1 MSESDQTRSKI
12 IQDHPIANGL
22 DTFRATFRP
31 QIATNIINLRN
42 RRYLQDITSS
52 LLSALQNLPVSRL
65 LQSETSAHDTVRD
78 DILRL
83 KSAALFDDF
92 DFDCIISLLETAL
105 SDNPEDALIW
115 DLVAA
120 AAATLNATPPPRSMT
135 PSSQQTP
142 WLRGT
147 SDFTYSTEYRQD
159 IDRVLRGELGQLHV
173 GLSSF
178 HATFFG
184 SVAGLETAAAA
195 VFQSCTSGSDPLF
208 RDGWKGWP
216 TNANENV
223 VINWFKD
230 VTAKLADFA
239 KGYSPPQT
247 RRRILGEPNK
257 PIKGSTSERKLDIG
271 FVSDREAGRD
281 TRYHWSEILV
291 PGELKSN
298 PLADTNSKAWLD
310 LGRYARE
317 VLSAQDTRRFVL
329 GFTLCGSLMRVWEF
343 DRLGGIASE
352 QFDINKQGEQFVS
365 TILGF
370 LWMNEKDLGFDP
382 TIITCGDQR
391 YIEIERN
398 GQKERIIIK
407 ETMRRAQCVDG
418 RATTCWLAYAEN
430 DPEKPLVIKD
440 SWQYPEHDHEGELLR
455 EATENEVIHVARH
468 YYHNT
473 VRVGDKNDDVLANI
487 RQGIDLSEAM
497 HSRLDRPK
505 NATAIPSATGTPSQS
520 CSSSTGVKAGVKA
533 GVKRP
538 SSETS
543 LPLPP
548 SKRSIPTSQAKASI
562 EMLSNRVHRR
572 VILCD
577 YGKPIYK
584 ASSRVALLA
593 AMERCI
599 AGHESLLQA
608 GFLHRDI
615 SINNLMIDE
624 DNDNAFLID
633 LDHAIRVL
641 RIGAFGAKGK
651 TGTRAFMAI
660 GVLEGDEHSF
670 MHDLGSFFWV
680 LFWICIH
687 YDGPGK
693 LVSSEYDRWD
703 YEGDNMLVNLK
714 FATIGSERR
723 FLNTTRAHFTPFY
736 KPLIPLMNKIRK
748 KIFPNDKWWREEDR
762 EEDRELYSLIKGIL
776 AKGQKDPEILGVS
789 IS

>member
-1 MSESDQTRSKI
+1 MSESDQTRCKI
-12 IQDHPIANGL
+12 IQEHPIANGL
-22 DTFRATFRP
+22 DAFHTFYRSP
-31 QIATNIINLRN
+31 VMTNSIDLRN
-42 RRYLQDITSS
+42 RRDAQNVTWIFLRDLEVLPVSS
-52 LLSALQNLPVSRL
+52 LL
-65 LQSETSAHDTVRD
+65 QSKTPGHDTVKD
-78 DILRL
+78 DISRL
-83 KSAALFDDF
+83 ISSVLSDDL
-92 DFDCIISLLETAL
+92 DFDCIRSLLEIAL

-120 AAATLNATPPPRSMT
+120 AAATLNVTPPPRSMT
-135 PSSQQTP
+135 PSSQQNP

-208 RDGWKGWP
+208 REGWKGWP
-216 TNANENV
+216 TNANEYV
-223 VINWFKD
+223 VIDWFKD
-230 VTAKLADFA
+230 VTANLADFA

-247 RRRILGEPNK
+247 RRRILGEPSK

-281 TRYHWSEILV
+281 ARYHWSEILV

-310 LGRYARE
+310 LGRCARE
-317 VLSAQDTRRFVL
+317 VFSAQDTRRFVL
-329 GFTLCGSLMRVWEF
+329 GFTLCGSLMRVWKF

-370 LWMNEKDLGFDP
+370 LWMSEEDLGFDP
-382 TIITCGDQR
+382 TIITCGDKR
-391 YIEIERN
+391 YIDIERN

-407 ETMRRAQCVDG
+407 ETIRRARCVVG

-440 SWQYPEHDHEGELLR
+440 SWQYPERDHEGELLR

-468 YYHNT
+468 YYHTT
-473 VRVGDKNDDVLANI
+473 VCVGDKNDDVLANI
-487 RQGIDLSEAM
+487 RRGIDLSESV

-505 NATAIPSATGTPSQS
+505 KVTAISSATGTPSQS
-520 CSSSTGVKAGVKA
+520 RSSSSSTGVKAGVK
-533 GVKRP
+533 RP
-538 SSETS
+538 FSETS

-548 SKRSIPTSQAKASI
+548 SKRSISTSQTKASI

-572 VILCD
+572 IILCD

-633 LDHAIRVL
+633 LDLAIRVP
-641 RIGAFGAKGK
+641 RIGASGAKGM

-670 MHDLGSFFWV
+670 WHDLESFFWV

-687 YDGPGK
+687 YGDPGK
-693 LVSSEYDRWD
+693 AGRLTEYDRWNYKSATELA
-703 YEGDNMLVNLK
+703 YEKAGMIGD
-714 FATIGSERR
+714 ERR
-723 FLNTTRAHFTPFY
+723 FLNITRAHFTPFY
-736 KPLIPLMNKIRK
+736 KPLIPLMNRIRK
-748 KIFPNDKWWREEDR
+748 EIFPNGEAWMKAN
-762 EEDRELYSLIKGIL
+762 RELYSLIKEIL

>member
-1 MSESDQTRSKI
+1 MSESDQTRSTI
-12 IQDHPIANGL
+12 IQEHPIANGL
-22 DTFRATFRP
+22 DAFHAFSRP
-31 QIATNIINLRN
+31 LVTTNNIDLLSRVD
-42 RRYLQDITSS
+42 LQEITLS
-52 LLSALQNLPVSRL
+52 LLSALRVLPVSRVL
-65 LQSETSAHDTVRD
+65 PSKPSAQYKIRD

-83 KSAALFDDF
+83 NSAASSKDF
-92 DFDCIISLLETAL
+92 DFDRIIPLLEAAL
-105 SDNPEDALIW
+105 ADNPEDALIW
-115 DLVAA
+115 DLVATA
-120 AAATLNATPPPRSMT
+120 ALELAPPPRPML
-135 PSSQQTP
+135 PSFQQTP

-159 IDRVLRGELGQLHV
+159 IDRVLESELGQLRD
-173 GLSSF
+173 GLSGF

-184 SVAGLETAAAA
+184 SVEGLETAAAA

-216 TNANENV
+216 TNANEDAV
-223 VINWFKD
+223 LVWFKD
-230 VTAKLADFA
+230 VTANLVAFA
-239 KGYSPPQT
+239 EDYRPLQT
-247 RRRILGEPNK
+247 HRRLLVEPSK
-257 PIKGSTSERKLDIG
+257 PIKDSTGERKLDIG
-271 FVSDREAGRD
+271 LVSGPEARSGP
-281 TRYHWSEILV
+281 RYHWSQILV
-291 PGELKSN
+291 PGELKSD
-298 PLADTNSKAWLD
+298 PSADTTNETRLV

-343 DRLGGIASE
+343 DRLGGIASDR
-352 QFDINKQGEQFVS
+352 FDVNIEGKRFVS

-370 LWMNEKDLGFDP
+370 LWMSEEDLGFDP
-382 TIITCGDQR
+382 TIITCGDKR
-391 YIEIERN
+391 YIDIERN
-398 GQKERIIIK
+398 GQEERIIIK
-407 ETMRRAQCVDG
+407 RTMGRARCVVG
-418 RATTCWLAYAEN
+418 RATTCWEAYAEK

-440 SWQYPEHDHEGELLR
+440 SWQDPERVHEGELLQ
-455 EATENEVIHVARH
+455 EATENGVINVARH
-468 YYHNT
+468 YYHAT
-473 VRVGDKNDDVLANI
+473 VRVGDKDDDVLVNI
-487 RQGIDLSEAM
+487 RQGIDLSEAV

-505 NATAIPSATGTPSQS
+505 KATAIPSATGTPSQS
-520 CSSSTGVKAGVKA
+520 RSSGTGVKA

-538 SSETS
+538 FSETN

-548 SKRSIPTSQAKASI
+548 SKRSIPTSQAKAST
-562 EMLSNRVHRR
+562 EMLSNRVHQRI
-572 VILCD
+572 ILCD

-633 LDHAIRVL
+633 LDHAIRVP
-641 RIGAFGAKGK
+641 RIGASGAKGK
-651 TGTRAFMAI
+651 IGTRAFMAI
-660 GVLEGDEHSF
+660 GVLLGDEHSF
-670 MHDLGSFFWV
+670 MHDLESFFWV

-693 LVSSEYDRWD
+693 HISSEYDEWN
-703 YEGDNMLVNLK
+703 YEEDFKLAVLK
-714 FATIGSERR
+714 AGTISSEGIFLDATG
-723 FLNTTRAHFTPFY
+723 AHFTPFY
-736 KPLIPLMNKIRK
+736 KPLIPLMNEIRK
-748 KIFPNDKWWREEDR
+748 KILPNDEAWMTANM
-762 EEDRELYSLIKGIL
+762 ELYSLIKEIL